1 MNANIESTC
10 GKHLVL
16 IGYRGSGKST
26 VGKDLARN
34 LGLDFLDTD
43 NVIQEKTGRTIRE
56 IFATSGEPAF
66 RDLESEALEQ
76 LLSQED
82 LAPSVIATGGGIVM
96 REENRECLKKLGL
109 VIWLEV
115 SPITALQRISQDTF
129 TTEQRPSLSDDSLS
143 DEVHRMIAQR
153 TPIYEALANIRITN
167 DDNHMATEAVVKT
180 TIEQLRTSSWYSD
193 LIKQLDS

>member
-1 MNANIESTC
+1 MNANIQSTC

-43 NVIQEKTGRTIRE
+43 NVIQEKTGRTIRD

-76 LLSQED
+76 LLSRQD
-82 LAPSVIATGGGIVM
+82 LAPSVIATGGGIIM

-193 LIKQLDS
+193 LMKQLDS